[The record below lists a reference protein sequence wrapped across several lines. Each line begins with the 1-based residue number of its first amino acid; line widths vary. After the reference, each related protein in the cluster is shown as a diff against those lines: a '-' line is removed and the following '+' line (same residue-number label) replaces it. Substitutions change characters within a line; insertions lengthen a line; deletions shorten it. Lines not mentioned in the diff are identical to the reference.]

1 MEKIE
6 PRTLPGFME
15 LLPSEQVLFNQMK
28 EKIKKTYEKY
38 GFLPIDTPVIE
49 SSKVLLAKAG
59 GETEKQVYSF
69 TKGESELTL
78 RFDLTVP
85 LAKYVAEYG
94 NELSFPFRRYQIGK
108 VYRGERAQRGRY
120 REFYQCDIDIIG
132 DGELNIIN
140 DAEIPSIMYDVFIAL
155 DVGKFTIRINNRKI
169 LNGIFEYINAKE
181 ISQDIMRIIDKIE
194 KIGEEKVKGELK
206 ELGLNED
213 NIDFIINFINIKGTT
228 DEKLEALSKLNVNN
242 DMFACGLEE
251 LKSVV
256 KYIRMFNVPDDYFM
270 VDLSIARGLDYYTG
284 TVYET
289 FLDEYTSIG
298 SICSGGRYNDLAGFY
313 TDKNLPG
320 VGMSIG
326 LTRLFFILNDLNLIK
341 ADNKSISKVLIISM
355 IEDLK
360 PAIET
365 SNTLRKANINTEI
378 YFDNKKMKAKFK
390 YADKLKIPYVIV
402 IGEDEVTSGKLTLKN
417 METGAQEQKELT
429 EIIKILDGEN

>member
-28 EKIKKTYEKY
+28 EKIKRTYEKY

-69 TKGESELTL
+69 NKGDSELTL

-140 DAEIPSIMYDVFIAL
+140 DAEIPSIMYDVFDAL

-169 LNGIFEYINAKE
+169 LNGIFEYLNASN
-181 ISQDIMRIIDKIE
+181 ISSDIMRVIDKIE

-242 DMFACGLEE
+242 EMFSCGLEE

-256 KYIRMFNVPDDYFM
+256 KYIRMFNVPEDYFM

-313 TDKNLPG
+313 TEKNLPG

-365 SNTLRKANINTEI
+365 ANTLRKANINTEI
-378 YFDNKKMKAKFK
+378 FFDNKKMKAKFK

-417 METGAQEQKELT
+417 METGDQEQKELT